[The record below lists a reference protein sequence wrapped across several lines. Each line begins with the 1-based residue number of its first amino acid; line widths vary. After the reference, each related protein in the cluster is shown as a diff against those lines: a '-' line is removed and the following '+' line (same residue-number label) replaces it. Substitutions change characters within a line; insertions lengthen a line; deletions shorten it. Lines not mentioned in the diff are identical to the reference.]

1 MLPKLVAAK
10 YRQVAYRAGP
20 LFCCLAYLCTE
31 IVIKA
36 PMSEENVMNN
46 EHHVQHMFLHV
57 ESSDAVC
64 MLNIAGHPYRLREL
78 VFMMIENGCR
88 VAMSSADAYK
98 TFNFDKETVE
108 VYDFL
113 TSIIKAKFV

>member
-1 MLPKLVAAK
+1 
-10 YRQVAYRAGP
+10 
-20 LFCCLAYLCTE
+20 
-31 IVIKA
+31 
-36 PMSEENVMNN
+36 MSVDNVMND
-46 EHHVQHMFLHV
+46 ERHVQHMFLHV

-88 VAMSSADAYK
+88 VMQTSAEAYK
-98 TFNFDKETVE
+98 TFDFDKETVE

-113 TSIIKAKFV
+113 TSIIKAKFP